1 MTTGVAA
8 AGRAAASSLP
18 RFMVPML
25 GVTAGIQTLDPMI
38 STVALVPASKTLGF
52 SAATLALASGISTLA
67 LVATVIPTGLLA
79 DRLGR
84 RRVLMAALAVAAL
97 GDVIAALSTDQW
109 MFLIG
114 RAVAGVGLG
123 AVFGAAFAFVAAVGS
138 ERLGAAL
145 GLFGAMVGITTL
157 GGAFLGG
164 VLASVNWRIA
174 FGIVPVLCVITCVLA
189 PRFTP
194 VAPRVADHKPDIP
207 GMVLLAVG
215 TVGILFGI
223 SNASASL
230 VAPRTWAPV
239 VIGVAALGVFTVV
252 ENRSRFPAFP
262 VGLFRSPVFLA
273 ATFAG
278 LAWNGAQSVV
288 VLQLSNLWQY
298 VEHYSTLA
306 VSVGDLPFSILAIG
320 GAVLAGRRLGRGTAP
335 RHVLAVAFGCM
346 VVGFGTLGLIRA
358 DSGYVAFLP
367 ALVLIGAGT
376 AGASVPQGQLYMS
389 QAPPEHFGPVTSSR
403 LTSGQFGY
411 ALGLAGSSVLVSS
424 LTFKGVTSR
433 LLAAGVPPSQVGEGL
448 DAITSFVNTGQEPG
462 TAGGRLA
469 LSGAK
474 VSYLH
479 AFNTTMLVV
488 AALIVIA
495 GAVSLVLLRPAR
507 TASPATTAAPH
518 WRLIH
523 RRPRGTSGLGG

>member
-1 MTTGVAA
+1 MTTGVVAA
-8 AGRAAASSLP
+8 DRAVAPPLP

-25 GVTAGIQTLDPMI
+25 GITAGIQTLDPMI
-38 STVALVPASKTLGF
+38 ATVALVKASKTLGF

-109 MFLIG
+109 MFLLG

-164 VLASVNWRIA
+164 VLASVNWRLA
-174 FGIVPVLCVITCVLA
+174 FGVVPVLCVITFVLT

-194 VAPRVADHKPDIP
+194 VAPRVAGHKPDIP

-230 VAPRTWAPV
+230 IAPRTWAPI
-239 VIGVAALGVFTVV
+239 VIGVAALGAFTVV

-278 LAWNGAQSVV
+278 LAWNGAQSAA

-298 VEHYSTLA
+298 IDHYSTVA
-306 VSVGDLPFSILAIG
+306 VSLGELPFSILAIG
-320 GAVLAGRRLGRGTAP
+320 GALLAGLRLGRGTGP
-335 RHVLAVAFGCM
+335 RRVLAGAFGCM
-346 VVGFGTLGLIRA
+346 VVGFGTLGLIRVG
-358 DSGYVAFLP
+358 SGYVAFLP
-367 ALVLIGAGT
+367 ALVLIGAGA

-389 QAPPEHFGPVTSSR
+389 QAPPDHFGPVTSSR

-411 ALGLAGSSVLVSS
+411 ALGLACTSVLVSS
-424 LTFKGVTSR
+424 LTFHGVTGR

-462 TAGGRLA
+462 TTAGQLA

-488 AALIVIA
+488 AALIAVA
-495 GAVSLVLLRPAR
+495 GVASLVLLRPAR
-507 TASPATTAAPH
+507 AASPGTAAAS
-518 WRLIH
+518 H
-523 RRPRGTSGLGG
+523 RRLVHRGPGARPGPAG